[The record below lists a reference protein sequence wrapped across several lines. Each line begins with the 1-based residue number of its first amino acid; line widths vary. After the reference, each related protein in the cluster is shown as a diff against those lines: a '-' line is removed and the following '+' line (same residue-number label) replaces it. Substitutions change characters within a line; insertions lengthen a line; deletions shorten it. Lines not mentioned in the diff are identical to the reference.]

1 MAKILVET
9 SARHLHL
16 TQEDLETLF
25 GDGFELTFKK
35 ALSQPGQFATNE
47 KVEVIGP
54 KKSIGMI
61 SVLGPVRKQTQ
72 VELSMTDARSI
83 GIAPFVRESGDL
95 AGTPGCRL
103 VGPKGEIELK
113 EGVIVA
119 KRHIHFTPEDGEK
132 FGVKDKQIVRLKI
145 DSDSRSLVFDDVIC
159 RVSPRPAPPATWIPM
174 KPMLPAAP
182 VKSTARSFCKITH
195 PRRQTYPQSAAFYK
209 NQSDRKEFFYGHPF
223 AALPAL
229 RSRCDGRHPAAKR
242 RHDG

>member
-1 MAKILVET
+1 MAKVLVET

-16 TQEDLETLF
+16 SQQDLETLF
-25 GDGFELTFKK
+25 GEGFELTFKK

-54 KKSIGMI
+54 KKSMGMI

-119 KRHIHFTPEDGEK
+119 KRHLHVLENEANEMGIKNGDIIKVACGGEGRK
-132 FGVKDKQIVRLKI
+132 LI
-145 DSDSRSLVFDDVIC
+145 FDDVVV
-159 RVSPRPAPPATWIPM
+159 RVNKDGATTMHIDTDESQ
-174 KPMLPAAP
+174 AAGNP
-182 VKSTARSFCKITH
+182 TSGEIFR
-195 PRRQTYPQSAAFYK
+195 
-209 NQSDRKEFFYGHPF
+209 
-223 AALPAL
+223 
-229 RSRCDGRHPAAKR
+229 
-242 RHDG
+242 

>member
-1 MAKILVET
+1 MAKVLVET

-25 GDGFELTFKK
+25 GKGFELTFKK

-54 KKSIGMI
+54 KKSMGMI
-61 SVLGPVRKQTQ
+61 SVLGPVRRYTQ

-83 GIAPFVRESGDL
+83 GITPFVRESGDL
-95 AGTPGCRL
+95 DGTPGCRL

-132 FGVKDKQIVRLKI
+132 FGVKDKQIVQLAI
-145 DSDSRSLVFDDVIC
+145 ESNGRSLVFGDVVC
-159 RVSPRPAPPATWIPM
+159 RVTPTAGTAYHLDTDEAN
-174 KPMLPAAP
+174 AAGCSGE
-182 VKSTARSFCKITH
+182 V
-195 PRRQTYPQSAAFYK
+195 
-209 NQSDRKEFFYGHPF
+209 YGEVI
-223 AALPAL
+223 L
-229 RSRCDGRHPAAKR
+229 
-242 RHDG
+242 